1 MALFSKLMVSE
12 LFNWSVATCCFAR
25 QLFIM
30 DSDLFDSQKATE
42 SVKNLAVDVYP
53 VKFETMRITHKQD
66 QSKGSYALWIQ
77 MVKVY
82 LRSVKNFKD
91 LGITV
96 SYDLSWSDH
105 INEVVK
111 KASRVLG
118 VTNRLL
124 WSKTSVTEFSLLY
137 KSVVR
142 PILEYVVPVWCSF
155 LVKDIVS
162 IENWSPKE
170 SVETGSRPKE
180 GRNGKRGMLSPLTRV
195 RTSKFIPPP
204 WYKRWWMEPLPGV
217 FNMLQYFETILSLVE
232 SLWSS

>member
-1 MALFSKLMVSE
+1 
-12 LFNWSVATCCFAR
+12 
-25 QLFIM
+25 
-30 DSDLFDSQKATE
+30 
-42 SVKNLAVDVYP
+42 
-53 VKFETMRITHKQD
+53 
-66 QSKGSYALWIQ
+66 

-162 IENWSPKE
+162 IEN
-170 SVETGSRPKE
+170 
-180 GRNGKRGMLSPLTRV
+180 
-195 RTSKFIPPP
+195 
-204 WYKRWWMEPLPGV
+204 
-217 FNMLQYFETILSLVE
+217 
-232 SLWSS
+232 

>member
-1 MALFSKLMVSE
+1 
-12 LFNWSVATCCFAR
+12 
-25 QLFIM
+25 
-30 DSDLFDSQKATE
+30 
-42 SVKNLAVDVYP
+42 
-53 VKFETMRITHKQD
+53 
-66 QSKGSYALWIQ
+66 

-124 WSKTSVTEFSLLY
+124 WSKTSVTKFSLLY

-162 IENWSPKE
+162 IEN
-170 SVETGSRPKE
+170 
-180 GRNGKRGMLSPLTRV
+180 
-195 RTSKFIPPP
+195 
-204 WYKRWWMEPLPGV
+204 
-217 FNMLQYFETILSLVE
+217 
-232 SLWSS
+232 